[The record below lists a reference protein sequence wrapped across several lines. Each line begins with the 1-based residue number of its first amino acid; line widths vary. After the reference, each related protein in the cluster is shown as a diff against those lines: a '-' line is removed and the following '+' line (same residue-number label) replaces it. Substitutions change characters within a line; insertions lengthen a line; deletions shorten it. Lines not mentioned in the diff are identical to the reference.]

1 MRTIHPACCFI
12 LPDSPLLPVPTQG
25 NLGEKNMLQT
35 RNSSVTSSLSP
46 DTLFPQSSQT
56 GVGNRH
62 ILLGSAKLVLCSRGT
77 KLGTDSISGARGD
90 LPVHEHEQ
98 MSCAGHE
105 HGKSAQS
112 CSEESSQG
120 AQTWLTRGRS
130 CMAHQI
136 RKKKQAAPCYR
147 IA

>member
-1 MRTIHPACCFI
+1 M
-12 LPDSPLLPVPTQG
+12 V
-25 NLGEKNMLQT
+25 QT

-62 ILLGSAKLVLCSRGT
+62 VLLGNAKLVLCSRGT

-98 MSCAGHE
+98 TSCAGHE

-112 CSEESSQG
+112 CSEESSRG
-120 AQTWLTRGRS
+120 AQTWLARGRS

-136 RKKKQAAPCYR
+136 RKKTGSPMLQNSLMLLSAKAWYFTFRYFHPSGS
-147 IA
+147 